1 MQRHY
6 ENAGEFIKHNIIG
19 IFQAEFIK
27 HVSFKGQSG
36 NMKFVD
42 TAVYNALVG
51 KSDEFVFMLN
61 LFYLFSFF
69 YFFSFF

>member
-6 ENAGEFIKHNIIG
+6 ENAGEIIKHNIVG

-36 NMKFVD
+36 NMKFAD
-42 TAVYNALVG
+42 TATYHVLVG
-51 KSDEFVFMLN
+51 IFKAHILKVRKIL
-61 LFYLFSFF
+61 
-69 YFFSFF
+69 